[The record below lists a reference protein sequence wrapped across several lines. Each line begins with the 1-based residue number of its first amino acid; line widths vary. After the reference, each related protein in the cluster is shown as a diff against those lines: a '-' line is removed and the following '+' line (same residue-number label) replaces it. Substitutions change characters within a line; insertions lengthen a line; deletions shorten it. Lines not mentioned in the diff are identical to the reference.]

1 MDLTFSKPLNQSTIL
16 WSKDVKST
24 HLKVFILNYLHLD
37 SLISEIPSLGLFLPC
52 LSLNFPL
59 CLFGEDW
66 FKHSLWRKQLIH
78 KVVNTCERISCIFP
92 PAIFFF
98 FFLVTPEVCGSSQA
112 RDQTHAVTWTR
123 AAARPDPQPT
133 VPQWNFLLL
142 SFRQNLSISW
152 RGLPELYLKHPCCL
166 IRSYSLYHFKSLYHL
181 SLTEIVYLF
190 IICFS
195 YSNKQRTV
203 SPEHTTVLA

>member
-78 KVVNTCERISCIFP
+78 KVVNTREPVNWISCTF
-92 PAIFFF
+92 ASAN
-98 FFLVTPEVCGSSQA
+98 LNQS
-112 RDQTHAVTWTR
+112 
-123 AAARPDPQPT
+123 AARPDPQPT